1 MDIICGHPL
10 THGCFLFAILNAMKT
25 LYRPKKSGF
34 TLVELMVVIAIIAIL
49 TGIIITG
56 LVGSKAKSRDAK
68 RASDLSQIA
77 LALEQYFDRCYQYP
91 ANITDL
97 SQSLG
102 CPTNNGV
109 QVTLGNFISK
119 IPTDPTTNASY
130 GYATNGTPPSDFVL
144 YTTFETGNSV
154 MNQSPPNPSWFSVNT
169 FDCANT
175 ATTPP
180 SSSADYDYCVRPN

>member
-1 MDIICGHPL
+1 
-10 THGCFLFAILNAMKT
+10 
-25 LYRPKKSGF
+25 
-34 TLVELMVVIAIIAIL
+34 MVVIAIIAIL

-68 RASDLSQIA
+68 RASDLSQIS

-91 ANITDL
+91 TAIVGDPTKIT
-97 SQSLG
+97 SAS
-102 CPTNNGV
+102 CPTNNNA
-109 QVTLGNFISK
+109 QITLGNFISK